1 MGEIRRIVVVR
12 ADAAAI
18 AAPRRGN
25 PASTIA
31 VPASLRD
38 RSGARTS
45 DDRRGVV
52 LTAVDSGAVSVAVPM
67 VFDDEDAVERL
78 RRDRAEDVVGVFSNP
93 RIRATAK
100 VECGDAA
107 VGTSKTVS
115 TRFERARLLA
125 SGLDGSGVDIAVVD
139 TGIKSDPQ
147 RVEIANLAGGWHPTR
162 SDYQPGTTRRE
173 RGANGTHGTM
183 CAWNAQ
189 LFAPEASI
197 YDYALLQSKED
208 SWTGFLSD
216 AIDAFV
222 SLIEHRERRKRPLV
236 VNNSWAIY
244 DPESEDLPVG
254 DPGNYSANP
263 SHPFNVVVRRAIA
276 AGADVVFAAG
286 NCGGDCPDGRC
297 GECAGEGR
305 SIHGA
310 AGLADVL
317 TVAGVATTRAR
328 LGYSSQGPSSI
339 TLAKPDLCAYAHFV
353 GSGVYADDEGGDSG
367 TSTAA
372 PLVAGLVAAL
382 RTKVPSMSAAALASV
397 LRRTATALE
406 APGFD
411 YGFGYGLID
420 PVAAAK
426 ALGIRLE
433 RS

>member
-12 ADAAAI
+12 VDASAI
-18 AAPRRGN
+18 TAPRRGN
-25 PASTIA
+25 PASATA

-38 RSGARTS
+38 RTGARTS
-45 DDRRGVV
+45 EDRGGVV
-52 LTAVDSGAVSVAVPM
+52 LNAMDSGAVNVAVPM

-115 TRFERARLLA
+115 RRFERARLLA
-125 SGLDGSGVDIAVVD
+125 FGLDIAIVD
-139 TGIKSDPQ
+139 TGIKSDPE
-147 RVEIANLAGGWHPTR
+147 RVPIANLAGGWHPTR
-162 SDYQPGTTRRE
+162 SGYQPGTTRRE
-173 RGANGTHGTM
+173 ARANGTHGTM

-189 LFAPEASI
+189 LFAPKASI

-216 AIDAFV
+216 AIDAFI
-222 SLIEHRERRKRPLV
+222 SLIAHRERSKRPLV

-244 DPESEDLPVG
+244 DPDSEDLPVG
-254 DPGNYSANP
+254 NPGNYSANP
-263 SHPFNVVVRRAIA
+263 SHPFNIVVRRAIA
-276 AGADVVFAAG
+276 GGADVVFAAG
-286 NCGGDCPDGRC
+286 NCGGDCPGERC

-339 TLAKPDLCAYAHFV
+339 TLAKPDLCAYTHFV
-353 GSGVYADDEGGDSG
+353 GSRVYADDEGGDSG

-426 ALGIRLE
+426 ALGIPLR

>member
-12 ADAAAI
+12 ADATAVT
-18 AAPRRGN
+18 APRRGDPVSTRVM
-25 PASTIA
+25 PAA
-31 VPASLRD
+31 LRALT
-38 RSGARTS
+38 GAHTP
-45 DDRRGVV
+45 DDRGGVLLGDAVRGAA
-52 LTAVDSGAVSVAVPM
+52 TVAVAM

-78 RRDRAEDVVGVFSNP
+78 RRDRAADVVGVFSNP
-93 RIRATAK
+93 RIRPTAK

-115 TRFERARLLA
+115 RRFERVKLLA
-125 SGLDGSGVDIAVVD
+125 SGLDGSGVDVAIVD
-139 TGIKSDPQ
+139 TGIKSDPKK
-147 RVEIANLAGGWHPTR
+147 VAINNLTGGWHPTLPN
-162 SDYQPGTTRRE
+162 YEPGTTPRE

-189 LFAPEASI
+189 LLAPKASI

-208 SWTGFLSD
+208 TWTGFLSD

-222 SLIEHRERRKRPLV
+222 SLIRHRERSKRPLV

-244 DPESEDLPVG
+244 DPDSEDLPVG

-263 SHPFNVVVRRAIA
+263 SHPFNVVVRQAIA
-276 AGADVVFAAG
+276 GGADVVFAAG
-286 NCGGDCPDGRC
+286 NCGSDCAAEGCRKC
-297 GECAGEGR
+297 VGSGR

-317 TVAGVATTRAR
+317 TVAGVSTNRSR

-339 TLAKPDLCAYAHFV
+339 TLAKPDLCAYAHFA

-382 RTKVPSMSAAALASV
+382 RTKAPSVSAAALASL
-397 LRRTATALE
+397 LRRTATVME
-406 APGFD
+406 EPGFD
-411 YGFGYGLID
+411 YDFGYGLID

-426 ALGIRLE
+426 ALGIRLG
-433 RS
+433 RV